1 MSMLT
6 QDKIKA
12 YKEIDNELSK
22 LVHLYFDEFIKC
34 DSSYCLEDWY
44 IRNTEYN
51 EVEINYTCTDHNNN
65 HYYESTIATLEELN
79 IMIEGLVDTEPQEK
93 MVSLDEVCDMLYAML
108 ITQDINDY
116 DYVTA
121 PAYDTVE
128 DFVEGFRKTM
138 EK

>member
-1 MSMLT
+1 MLT

-12 YKEIDNELSK
+12 YKEIDDELSK

-65 HYYESTIATLEELN
+65 HYYESTIATLDELN
-79 IMIEGLVDTEPQEK
+79 SMIE
-93 MVSLDEVCDMLYAML
+93 
-108 ITQDINDY
+108 
-116 DYVTA
+116 
-121 PAYDTVE
+121 
-128 DFVEGFRKTM
+128 
-138 EK
+138 